1 MIRRAF
7 LALLLVSLMATG
19 LTAGGRWEVLGE
31 RQVNDR
37 LDHDTIMVTG
47 AKGTF
52 KSIRLEVR
60 RHSVDFHRVVI
71 HFADGEDQRVE
82 MRHTI
87 PAGGETRAIDL
98 EGRNRIIRSI
108 DLWYDANTL
117 RHGGSAT
124 VFVTGRH

>member
-82 MRHTI
+82 LRHTI
-87 PAGGETRAIDL
+87 PAGGETRDRKSTRLNSSHLGISYA
-98 EGRNRIIRSI
+98 
-108 DLWYDANTL
+108 
-117 RHGGSAT
+117 
-124 VFVTGRH
+124 VFCLKKKK